1 MRDAELHAS
10 EDVCA
15 PGATSEIGVIGAVGA
30 NELQRQVVE
39 AGAGREVRGETIE
52 TIL

>member
-1 MRDAELHAS
+1 MLS
-10 EDVCA
+10 QSLKTQ
-15 PGATSEIGVIGAVGA
+15 PSEIGVIGAVGP